1 MAKRPRGF
9 INGYRPRSNAALLEQ
24 VQLVLAEYH
33 DQLPLTCRQIFYRL
47 VGRFDYE
54 KTENA
59 YSRLQ
64 EMLVLARRGGVIPFD
79 HIRDD
84 GNHVQAPSLFETG
97 DDFLR
102 TCVAMAKSMRL
113 TPWNVQPRYVEVICE
128 AGGMVPMLAR
138 VADPYGVTVRS
149 GGGFDSVTAKHDLA
163 QFYARQGKPAVV
175 LHVGDYD
182 PSGETLWNVL
192 NEDVGAFCS
201 AMGGE
206 LIVQRIAVTPEQQQ
220 QHSLQTA
227 PPKRSDRRKA
237 YFDDDITV
245 QAEAL
250 PPDLLQQIVGA
261 AIAGQMDLEQLER
274 QRAIEADVRQ
284 QLVARLAGVEPLSP
298 FDERL

>member
-9 INGYRPRSNAALLEQ
+9 INGYRPRSKAVLLEQ
-24 VQLVLAEYH
+24 VHLVLAEYR

-84 GNHVQAPSLFETG
+84 GNHIQAPSLFSSG

-102 TCVAMAKSMRL
+102 TCQAWAQSMRL
-113 TPWNVQPRYVEVICE
+113 SPWDVQPRYVEVICE

-138 VADPYGVTVRS
+138 VAGPYGVTVRS

-163 QFYARQGKPAVV
+163 RFYAGQDKPAVV
-175 LHVGDYD
+175 LHIGDYD

-192 NEDVGAFCS
+192 NEDVGAFCT

-206 LIVQRIAVTPEQQQ
+206 LILQRIAVTPDQQRQ
-220 QHSLQTA
+220 FDLQTS
-227 PPKRSDRRKA
+227 PPKKTDKRKA
-237 YFDDDITV
+237 YFDDEITV

-250 PPDLLQQIVGA
+250 PPDLLQQIVGESIA
-261 AIAGQMDLEQLER
+261 AEMDLDLLDR
-274 QRAIEADVRQ
+274 QRSIEAEVRE
-284 QLVARLAGVEPLSP
+284 QLVARLAGVEP
-298 FDERL
+298 FA

>member
-9 INGYRPRSNAALLEQ
+9 IDGYRPRSKAALLEQ
-24 VQLVLAEYH
+24 VQLVLVEYR

-84 GNHVQAPSLFETG
+84 GNHVVMPSLFESG

-102 TCVAMAKSMRL
+102 TCQDWAKSMRL
-113 TPWNVQPRYVEVICE
+113 TPWGVQPRYVEVICE

-163 QFYARQGKPAVV
+163 RFYASQGKPAVV

-192 NEDVGAFCS
+192 NEDVGAFCTS
-201 AMGGE
+201 MGGE
-206 LIVQRIAVTPEQQQ
+206 LTVQRIAVTPEQQQ
-220 QHSLQTA
+220 EYRLQTA
-227 PPKRSDRRKA
+227 PPKKTDKRKA
-237 YFDDDITV
+237 YFNDDMTV

-250 PPDLLQQIVGA
+250 PPDLLQRIVGE
-261 AIAGQMDLEQLER
+261 AIAGEMDLETLER
-274 QRAIEADVRQ
+274 QRAIESEVRQ
-284 QLVARLAGVEPLSP
+284 QLVARLAGVKPISSWEAEL
-298 FDERL
+298 